1 MSIVLFA
8 DTLPLDLIKL
18 LPDGAT
24 SVAIITIVILFLK
37 QQDKAADS
45 LKQITDSFQQSIRD
59 LDSRQREAIVEI
71 NKRATDDRI
80 HYQAQIETLMDEH
93 MEMSRE
99 ITGKL
104 ESLKTEVVTKLRGTY
119 DASPKI
125 PPQ

>member
-1 MSIVLFA
+1 MLFA

-37 QQDKAADS
+37 QQDKAAES

-59 LDSRQREAIVEI
+59 LDTRQREAISEM

-80 HYQAQIETLMDEH
+80 HYQSQIQTLMDEH
-93 MEMSRE
+93 VEMSRE
-99 ITGKL
+99 VTGKL
-104 ESLKTEVVTKLRGTY
+104 EALKTEIVTGLRGNN
-119 DASPKI
+119 DSSRKI
-125 PPQ
+125 PTQ